1 MKKIFFEYTV
11 TPFICLC
18 FLKQIFNLRNIGNFL
33 FLAGFLLFF
42 IEKFQGTGT
51 STKCFK
57 PAWQILAVKGGG
69 GSRNLLNFQMR
80 ASFETSILLVINT
93 FERLLFYWLV
103 QVKNIF
109 DVTDLS

>member
-1 MKKIFFEYTV
+1 
-11 TPFICLC
+11 
-18 FLKQIFNLRNIGNFL
+18 
-33 FLAGFLLFF
+33 
-42 IEKFQGTGT
+42 
-51 STKCFK
+51 
-57 PAWQILAVKGGG
+57 
-69 GSRNLLNFQMR
+69 MR